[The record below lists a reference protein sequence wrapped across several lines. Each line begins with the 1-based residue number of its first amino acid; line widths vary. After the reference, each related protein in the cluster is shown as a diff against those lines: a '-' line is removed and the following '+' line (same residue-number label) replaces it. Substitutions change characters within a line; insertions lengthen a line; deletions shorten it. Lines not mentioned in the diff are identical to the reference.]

1 MATGFRALGNKHVW
15 VEESGEGSPVL
26 VGIHGLGGT
35 CNIYGPQI
43 AALAGAHRFV
53 TFDLNGHGMSPLVGP
68 ISIEG
73 WADDVVALMDDLELS
88 DAVLVSHSMGT
99 LVAQQV
105 MAIAGDR
112 VRAGAFLGP
121 VRNLPDAARSAQ
133 ADRAALVRAQG
144 MAAVAGGISQGAVSA
159 VTRSERPVV
168 SAMIKEL
175 LQRQPAEG
183 YAAACEALGGSR
195 PPDISQVTCPVL
207 AITGT
212 EDMVCPPDAVH
223 SFAGEFADATAV
235 VIDDIG
241 HWTTLEAP
249 AEVNDLL
256 KDFLKTA

>member
-15 VEESGEGSPVL
+15 VEETGEGPAI

-53 TFDLNGHGMSPLVGP
+53 TFDLNGHGMSPMVGP

-73 WADDVVALMDDLELS
+73 WADDTVALMDDLELS
-88 DAVLVSHSMGT
+88 DAVLVAHSMGT

-112 VRAGAFLGP
+112 VRAAALLGP
-121 VRNLPDAARSAQ
+121 VRNLPDAARGAQ

-144 MAAVAGGISQGAVSA
+144 MAAVAGAISQGAVSA
-159 VTRSERPVV
+159 LTRSERPVV
-168 SAMIKEL
+168 TSMIREL

-195 PPDISQVTCPVL
+195 PPDISRVTCPVL

-212 EDMVCPPDAVH
+212 EDMVCPPDGVH
-223 SFAGEFADATAV
+223 AIAGEFADATAV

-256 KDFLKTA
+256 EDFLKTI

>member
-1 MATGFRALGNKHVW
+1 MAAGFRSLRNKHVW
-15 VEESGEGSPVL
+15 VEDTGEGPPPV
-26 VGIHGLGGT
+26 VCIHGLGGT

-43 AALAGAHRFV
+43 AALAAEHRFV
-53 TFDLNGHGMSPLVGP
+53 AFDLDGHGMSPMVGP
-68 ISIEG
+68 ISIEE
-73 WADDVVALMDDLELS
+73 WAEDVVALMDELEL
-88 DAVLVSHSMGT
+88 AEVVLLSHSMGT

-105 MAIAGDR
+105 MATAGDR
-112 VRAGAFLGP
+112 VSASAFLGP
-121 VRNLPDAARSAQ
+121 VRNLADAARGAQ

-144 MAAVAGGISQGAVSA
+144 MAAVAGAISQGAVSA

-175 LQRQPAEG
+175 LQRQSAEG

-195 PPDISQVTCPVL
+195 PPDISRVTCPVL

-223 SFAGEFADATAV
+223 AFAGEFANATAV

-249 AEVNDLL
+249 TEVNQLL
-256 KDFLKTA
+256 EDFLRSD